1 MTNTNPLI
9 TILGPTASGKT
20 SLAAALAK
28 EINGEIISAD
38 SRQVYR
44 SMDIGTGKDISEYKV
59 VPYHL
64 IDIMDAGE
72 QYNLAMF
79 QKDFEYALEDIQSR
93 GKFPILCGGSGMY
106 IQSVLQDFKFTNIPH
121 NKGLRERLE
130 SFNVEELKAI
140 FESFTFK
147 NPYHSNPST
156 RRHFIRAI
164 ETLEWQKDNI
174 SEVEKSTDQLSILP
188 NSLIFGLNPKAETR
202 RERIS
207 NRLKKRLEE
216 GLLEEIENLLS
227 RGLTPE
233 K

>member
-1 MTNTNPLI
+1 
-9 TILGPTASGKT
+9 
-20 SLAAALAK
+20 
-28 EINGEIISAD
+28 
-38 SRQVYR
+38 
-44 SMDIGTGKDISEYKV
+44 
-59 VPYHL
+59 
-64 IDIMDAGE
+64 
-72 QYNLAMF
+72 
-79 QKDFEYALEDIQSR
+79 
-93 GKFPILCGGSGMY
+93 
-106 IQSVLQDFKFTNIPH
+106 
-121 NKGLRERLE
+121 
-130 SFNVEELKAI
+130 NVEELKAI

-147 NPYHSNPST
+147 NPYPSNPST

-233 K
+233 KLIFYGLEYKWGTLHLKGDLSYSEFYEKLETSIHQFAKRQMTYFRKME